1 MFALTQWGAVHEN
14 QFDERVAQGVR
25 GRRPK
30 GPELRPARVALLLV
44 AWMAFAGILI
54 GVGQLV
60 THSGRIQG
68 FDNHVTSIVVAHRG
82 PGLNVIMKAVTWL
95 GSWVAVLAAT
105 AVIVVLVLRRTL
117 SVGFFVLA
125 ALLWAGTQGATTLAK
140 HVVQRP
146 RPPESLRLVTAHGWS
161 WPSGHTAVAVVV
173 FDVLA
178 MVLTHF
184 MRSRVAQVAT
194 WTAAVVA
201 IAAVGFSR
209 IELWVHWTTDVLAS
223 VVFVSGWLGATVTLF
238 ARELGAADDH
248 ELSTTPNLPE

>member
-161 WPSGHTAVAVVV
+161 WPSGHTTTATLVFAILATVVWAVTSNTGLRVLAVIGWIVFAAAVA
-173 FDVLA
+173 F
-178 MVLTHF
+178 
-184 MRSRVAQVAT
+184 SRV
-194 WTAAVVA
+194 
-201 IAAVGFSR
+201 
-209 IELWVHWTTDVLAS
+209 ELAVHWTTDVLAS
-223 VVFVSGWLGATVTLF
+223 VVLLVGWLLVAGALF
-238 ARELGAADDH
+238 GRPPRRSAPETALSECADA
-248 ELSTTPNLPE
+248 